1 MLLISVW
8 AYYNP
13 VIVNGLWLKRVEMVK
28 MKMKMKM
35 KVKTPARADVPTPRV
50 RTAFQP
56 P

>member
-28 MKMKMKM
+28 MKMKMK
-35 KVKTPARADVPTPRV
+35 VKTPARADVPTPRV